1 MLLYLSTCDLSNIST
16 GNRNLKNGLFSVGW
30 GLCQCFPSF
39 FSEVHMQKSSNF
51 MIIYMYYHRPGV
63 FTVVV
68 V

>member
-1 MLLYLSTCDLSNIST
+1 MLLYLSTCDLLNIST

-30 GLCQCFPSF
+30 GLCQYFPSF
-39 FSEVHMQKSSNF
+39 FSEVQKSSNF